1 MAKDKN
7 VSEFWFN
14 TVKNLIKKAKDRN
27 KNEVARKQTFQDL
40 EFKQHRTIPNG
51 TLAKMEFP
59 DGSKIS
65 IITGDGT
72 YSGTGSYEMLSNRT
86 NRKDGIQGWI
96 TPEEITR
103 HMKYIQKTPKK

>member
-1 MAKDKN
+1 M
-7 VSEFWFN
+7 
-14 TVKNLIKKAKDRN
+14 AKDRN
-27 KNEVARKQTFQDL
+27 KNTVAQKQELNRRIIIKTFQDL
-40 EFKQHRTIPNG
+40 EFKKHRTIPNG

-86 NRKDGIQGWI
+86 NRKGGIQGWI

-103 HMKYIQKTPKK
+103 HMKYIQKNPKK